1 MGFVGAGVANAALL
15 WTESRRELE
24 VSIHREKTRDHE
36 NWEPDVLSQVPT
48 YVHGPA
54 TLTTALFLPC
64 WTRECEPDLLSAV
77 GPNLVHA

>member
-1 MGFVGAGVANAALL
+1 MVAGVANAALL

-54 TLTTALFLPC
+54 TLTPAFFLPC
-64 WTRECEPDLLSAV
+64 RTRGFEPDLLSAV
-77 GPNLVHA
+77 VLNLVHA